1 MISNSVKRCAA
12 VLSHLEG
19 ERVPRGFRET
29 ENYYSPGKGVL
40 EKEVPRRVECS
51 ILSGACFPL
60 PWARRYQRGT
70 ILRIFQWNGENQ
82 DPPGRRF
89 FFPLVSST

>member
-1 MISNSVKRCAA
+1 MISNSAKWRAA

-19 ERVPRGFRET
+19 GGCRGGFRET
-29 ENYYSPGKGVL
+29 ENYYPPGKGIL
-40 EKEVPRRVECS
+40 EKEGPQRAECS
-51 ILSGACFPL
+51 VLSAACSPL

-89 FFPLVSST
+89 FFALVSST